1 MPQHQTRARRRQC
14 PLLAAGRHPGASFML
29 REVWDPLVCVSV
41 LALCRPTTR
50 LGLYLP
56 SPPHQRE
63 GRFVLVSQM
72 VLLESWW
79 LSPKIACCE
88 GLREECCELRC
99 LISLEQTLPTAI
111 QTGLQAG
118 DKSLQISSHG
128 PAVPCPLCMSG
139 CWGIARSALGVPW
152 PLIASGTL
160 IFFDRLCGLA
170 FVVWLLVGDSS
181 FKMNPPKTGTKFD
194 ST

>member
-118 DKSLQISSHG
+118 DKS
-128 PAVPCPLCMSG
+128 PADLLSRACCPL
-139 CWGIARSALGVPW
+139 P
-152 PLIASGTL
+152 PLH
-160 IFFDRLCGLA
+160 
-170 FVVWLLVGDSS
+170 VWLLGDRALSS
-181 FKMNPPKTGTKFD
+181 WRALATDCKWHSHLLRQVVWSRICCLAIGWGLLF
-194 ST
+194 